1 MFQQRVSR
9 RLISLRPTGYRP
21 AGPLRRGLF
30 VATILAVALAHGGVA
45 RAQWIQTANATYAYT
60 GTANWNGGVINNNFS
75 GFTLASNANPQLVT
89 FSGSYNLGSSFNLA
103 YDANTTGNLRFSS
116 ASGSGIQT
124 VSFGGLW
131 TENVTNAGASSWIAF
146 GINGATNLNLALTDA
161 TTFDT
166 NQTRAERKGLA
177 IFANIS
183 GTHAITKTG
192 TGVLSFSGSNSYAG
206 NLAAREGDL
215 VVSSLGT
222 LRSVARIGLG
232 GSTDPTRS
240 GLLLLEN
247 RVIDIN
253 GSGGV
258 GNSNRLN
265 DSATIAGLGNG
276 QLGLIGASATAVQE
290 VTGTFANQAG
300 LNRAYVVLQGN
311 AGQASQVTTL
321 TFTDVARSAGTTL
334 GLQGGYRSAFTASS
348 GAASFFN
355 LGQGTGTTSPQ
366 LLATQIGGGSPTAA
380 NVNGIVPWAF
390 VGTGYEP
397 SAFATYGANGFKPYG
412 FDATGTVNNN
422 GGTEPYVTTFASGSA
437 TSNVRTAGSNAVSGT
452 VTFNSLTMTGGSV
465 TRSVATDTLALTSGG
480 LMSTTSG
487 SIGIQPRLDVN
498 GREGVIFARG
508 IVNLS
513 GGIHNDGGNG
523 VTFMAT
529 SRTSGAGVLLD
540 GTSSYTGATRI
551 NYGDVAARVVGAIPQ
566 ASDVRIDAG
575 GSLNLWDGLSGG
587 TVIGA
592 ISGLGRVTAR
602 NNGSVTS
609 VLVTGSGNGSGDF
622 GGTITNGA
630 AGAIALTKVGS
641 GTQTLSGSN
650 TYTGET
656 RVSGGVLALG
666 SATAISGQ
674 SNLLVD
680 GGGFNPGG
688 YSNTV
693 GAVTITSGSIFGSGV
708 LTGSSY
714 ALQGGA
720 VDSQFGTGAITVST
734 GTTVLG
740 SAGRL
745 NAASGL
751 SITSGQLTLGG
762 SESVASFVLTGGVLA
777 GTGQTLTS
785 GSAYDVRSGSVQAN
799 LGGSVGLVKSTAGTV
814 FLTGSNAFT
823 GDTSINAGQLFLN
836 GQLGNTALTVNAG
849 GFLGGSGSVLGS
861 VAVLAGGTF
870 APGNSPGLF
879 TAGSMTLSGVTLME
893 IDATG
898 VRGTA
903 YDAVTVTNALTY
915 GGLMEID
922 LAFASALE
930 DNTIFNLFDFGSQSG
945 FLTAITTK
953 GNGSYY
959 GGLSFTGTGDVRTA
973 TKGGQTLEFT
983 YSTGNLVIVPEPAAC
998 CTAAIGALAAIGY
1011 AARRARRQ
1019 S

>member
-1 MFQQRVSR
+1 MVS
-9 RLISLRPTGYRP
+9 
-21 AGPLRRGLF
+21 
-30 VATILAVALAHGGVA
+30 
-45 RAQWIQTANATYAYT
+45 
-60 GTANWNGGVINNNFS
+60 
-75 GFTLASNANPQLVT
+75 T
-89 FSGSYNLGSSFNLA
+89 F
-103 YDANTTGNLRFSS
+103 
-116 ASGSGIQT
+116 
-124 VSFGGLW
+124 
-131 TENVTNAGASSWIAF
+131 
-146 GINGATNLNLALTDA
+146 
-161 TTFDT
+161 
-166 NQTRAERKGLA
+166 
-177 IFANIS
+177 
-183 GTHAITKTG
+183 
-192 TGVLSFSGSNSYAG
+192 
-206 NLAAREGDL
+206 
-215 VVSSLGT
+215 GT
-222 LRSVARIGLG
+222 LRSVAGISLG

-247 RVIDIN
+247 RVVDVNN
-253 GSGGV
+253 GAGV

-276 QLGLIGASATAVQE
+276 QLGLIGALATAVQE

-300 LNRAYVVLQGN
+300 FNRAYAVLQGGT
-311 AGQASQVTTL
+311 ASASQVTML

-334 GLQGGYRSAFTASS
+334 GLQGGYRFTFNSSS
-348 GAASFFN
+348 GAGSFFN
-355 LGQGTGTTSPQ
+355 LGQGTGTASPQ
-366 LLATQIGGGSPTAA
+366 ILATQIGGGSTAAA

-412 FDATGTVNNN
+412 FDATGAVNNN
-422 GGTEPYVTTFASGSA
+422 GGTEPYVAFASGSA
-437 TSNVRTAGSNAVSGT
+437 TSNVRITTGTTNNVSGT
-452 VTFNSLTMTGGSV
+452 TAFNSLSIAGGSV
-465 TRSVATDTLALTSGG
+465 TRSVATDTLRLTSGG
-480 LMSTTSG
+480 LMSTASG

-529 SRTSGAGVLLD
+529 SRTSGSGVQLD

-551 NYGDVAARVVGAIPQ
+551 NNGDVAARVIGAIPQ

-592 ISGLGRVTAR
+592 LSGLGRVTAR
-602 NNGSVTS
+602 NSGGVTS

-622 GGTITNGA
+622 GGTITNGTS
-630 AGAIALTKVGS
+630 GAIALTKVGS

-666 SATAISGQ
+666 AATAISSQ

-680 GGGFNPGG
+680 GGGFNLGG

-693 GAVTITSGSIFGSGV
+693 GTVTLTSGSIFGSGV

-734 GTTVLG
+734 GTTTLG
-740 SAGRL
+740 SGGRL

-823 GDTSINAGQLFLN
+823 GDTSINAGQLILN
-836 GQLGNTALTVNAG
+836 GQLGNTALTVNAA

-870 APGNSPGLF
+870 SPGTSPGLF
-879 TAGSMTLSGVTLME
+879 TAGTLALSGVTLME
-893 IDATG
+893 IDAVG

-915 GGLMEID
+915 GGLMELD
-922 LAFASALE
+922 LAFASALD

-945 FLTAITTK
+945 FFTSITTK
-953 GNGSYY
+953 DNGSYY

>member
-9 RLISLRPTGYRP
+9 RLTSLRPTGCRP
-21 AGPLRRGLF
+21 AGHLRRGLF
-30 VATILAVALAHGGVA
+30 VAAIAAVALAHGGVA
-45 RAQWIQTANATYAYT
+45 RGQWIQTGNGPYAYT
-60 GTANWNGGVINNNFS
+60 GTANWTSGSINGNFS
-75 GFTLASNANPQLVT
+75 GFTLASNANPQTVT
-89 FSGSYNLGSSFNLA
+89 FAGTYNLGSSFNLA

-116 ASGSGIQT
+116 ASGGGVQT

-131 TENVTNAGASSWIAF
+131 TENVTNAGASSWISF
-146 GINGATNLNLALTDA
+146 GINGATNLNLALTGA

-166 NQTRAERKGLA
+166 NQARSERKGLA

-215 VVSSLGT
+215 MVSTFGT
-222 LRSVARIGLG
+222 LRSVAGISLG

-247 RVIDIN
+247 RVVDTNN
-253 GSGGV
+253 GTGV

-300 LNRAYVVLQGN
+300 FNRAYVLLAGN
-311 AGQASQVTTL
+311 TGGASQVTTV

-334 GLQGGYRSAFTASS
+334 GLQGGYRSQITTAS
-348 GAASFFN
+348 GAGSFFN

-366 LLATQIGGGSPTAA
+366 LLATQIGGGSPAAA

-412 FDATGTVNNN
+412 FNATGTLNDN
-422 GGTEPYVTTFASGSA
+422 GGTEPYVAFASGSA

-480 LMSTTSG
+480 LMSTASG

-529 SRTSGAGVLLD
+529 SRTSGGGVQLN

-551 NYGDVAARVVGAIPQ
+551 NYGDVAALVVGAIPQ
-566 ASDVRIDAG
+566 ASDVRIDSG

-587 TVIGA
+587 TVIGPL
-592 ISGLGRVTAR
+592 SGLGRVTAR
-602 NNGSVTS
+602 NNGGVTS

-674 SNLLVD
+674 SNLRVD
-680 GGGFNPGG
+680 GGGFNLGG

-720 VDSQFGTGAITVST
+720 VNSQLGTGAITVST
-734 GTTVLG
+734 GTTALG

-745 NAASGL
+745 NAASSL
-751 SITSGQLTLGG
+751 TITSGQLTLGG

-785 GSAYDVRSGSVQAN
+785 VSAYDVRSGSVQAN

-879 TAGSMTLSGVTLME
+879 TAGTMALSGVTLME
-893 IDATG
+893 IDAVG
-898 VRGTA
+898 VPGTA

-930 DNTIFNLFDFGSQSG
+930 DNTTFNLFDFGSQSG
-945 FLTAITTK
+945 FFTAITTK